1 MEKKWI
7 DPNTIYLAK
16 PMNPRPMNQGF
27 IESLVESMH
36 QQGFLP
42 QYPVKVFEA
51 AALTCLE
58 MDGLPYA
65 CVSGMHRTTA
75 AQIAKIDQILC
86 EVHTGDDDAFI
97 EMMMTDN
104 FEYDPARN
112 SELGQTFSQ
121 REKRKACTRLL
132 YMPKFFKMT
141 NTALSEAWHTGTT
154 NIRRWRKDVLD
165 ALEKASPNGEGV
177 APDGGGEPTFPE
189 TLARVGITPVH
200 LNELRELNASRE
212 REDADGNTVKVRKPR
227 PDASEDDKENFFETI
242 RKDFHDLLEV
252 DDDEVIDFDWDAVK
266 RYAAQKWNVE
276 AGWYMYKNVHIDQL
290 RHLHKLVIEQDAD
303 FIEAC
308 TAIYTEAAAA
318 SKLREDLEKA
328 CKKTTRLFC
337 KLVGADHEYDQKFKS
352 KWKTFED
359 IVKSQLNIEMFGNT
373 RWDYNDMETA
383 DERRAVIEQ
392 HKTVQ
397 EAIAKEA
404 DWIAEFMKKEQ
415 AAAAQRRKAVSE
427 SWTAKRDAAIAAIN
441 DYPRDISFDR
451 IISAAEKKLY
461 KSHGYFNKIF
471 DAETVS
477 PRKNIG
483 TLEDEVASMD
493 RLIKAVKKD
502 ADWVAEIPAVKVHD
516 TMVSPAQT
524 GAETAETLDKHVDR
538 LIDANNL
545 VNAAIVDG
553 EIPWFSDAYDKQDF
567 AILCDR
573 AADVLACDRDI
584 LWVVLYEE
592 DLPAEPAEFGISNIV
607 KWDTILRQIHDA
619 IRSKSDWIMA
629 APSDDEET
637 PPVETPDSELEP
649 VYSISPD
656 DLHQISLEDIFQHV
670 ADRVIY
676 VDGICDENE
685 VMADMATLLGKAS
698 RGQRG
703 TQLYLLMKFAL
714 FLHPKSDIEG
724 VEIEKEAAG

>member
-16 PMNPRPMNQGF
+16 PMNPRPLNQGF
-27 IESLVESMH
+27 IESLRESM
-36 QQGFLP
+36 QEQGFLP

-51 AALTCLE
+51 AALTCLD

-75 AQIAKIDQILC
+75 AQLAAIDQILC
-86 EVHTGDDDAFI
+86 EVYTGDDDEFI

-112 SELGQTFSQ
+112 SELGQVFSQ
-121 REKRKACTRLL
+121 REKRKACQRLL
-132 YMPKFFKMT
+132 YIPKFLRMT
-141 NTALSEAWHTGTT
+141 NSALADAWHTNEA
-154 NIRRWRKDVLD
+154 NIRRWRKEVVASFDVP
-165 ALEKASPNGEGV
+165 AASSNDEG
-177 APDGGGEPTFPE
+177 GFLTFPE
-189 TLARVGITPVH
+189 TLRRVGITPDR
-200 LNELRELNASRE
+200 LQELRDINDSRE

-252 DDDEVIDFDWDAVK
+252 DDDEGIDFDWDAVK

-290 RHLHKLVIEQDAD
+290 RHLHKRVIEQDAD

-308 TAIYTEAAAA
+308 TAIYTEEKAA

-359 IVKSQLNIEMFGNT
+359 IVKSQLKIEMFGNT

-383 DERRAVIEQ
+383 DERRTAIEH

-404 DWIAEFMKKEQ
+404 DWIAAFMKKEQ

-441 DYPRDISFDR
+441 DYPRDVSFDR
-451 IISAAEKKLY
+451 IISAAEKQLY
-461 KSHGYFNKIF
+461 KSHGYFAKIF

-477 PRKNIG
+477 QRKNIG

-516 TMVSPAQT
+516 TVVSPA
-524 GAETAETLDKHVDR
+524 ETETETKHVDR
-538 LIDANNL
+538 LIDASDL
-545 VNAAIVDG
+545 VQKAIADG
-553 EIPWFSDAYDKQDF
+553 GIPWCDGDKQDF

-619 IRSKSDWIMA
+619 ILSKADWILA
-629 APSDDEET
+629 APSDDAET
-637 PPVETPDSELEP
+637 PPVETPDAELEP

>member
-27 IESLVESMH
+27 IESLVESMKT
-36 QQGFLP
+36 QGFLP
-42 QYPVKVFEA
+42 QYPVKVFA
-51 AALTCLE
+51 ADTLARIDTDLK
-58 MDGLPYA
+58 YA
-65 CVSGMHRTTA
+65 CFSGMHRTTA
-75 AQIAKIDQILC
+75 AQIAKVDQILC
-86 EVHTGDDDAFI
+86 EVHTGDDNAFI
-97 EMMMTDN
+97 EMMMMDN

-132 YMPKFFKMT
+132 YIPKFFKMT
-141 NTALSEAWHTGTT
+141 NTALSEEWHTAQT
-154 NIRRWRKDVLD
+154 NIRRWRQDVVD
-165 ALEKASPNGEGV
+165 SFEKASPNGEGV
-177 APDGGGEPTFPE
+177 NGGATTFPE
-189 TLARVGITPVH
+189 TLARVGITPAH
-200 LNELRELNASRE
+200 IDALQQINDSRE

-252 DDDEVIDFDWDAVK
+252 DDDEGIDFDWDAVK

-290 RHLHKLVIEQDAD
+290 RHLHKRVIEQDAD

-308 TAIYTEAAAA
+308 TAIYTEEKAL
-318 SKLREDLEKA
+318 SELREALEKA

-337 KLVGADHEYDQKFKS
+337 KLVGADHEYDKKFKS

-359 IVKSQLNIEMFGNT
+359 IVKSQLNIEMFENT
-373 RWDYNDMETA
+373 RWGYNDCETA

-441 DYPRDISFDR
+441 DYPRDVSFDR
-451 IISAAEKKLY
+451 IISEAEKKLY
-461 KSHGYFNKIF
+461 KSHGYFAKIF

-477 PRKNIG
+477 SKKNIG

-493 RLIKAVKKD
+493 RLIRAVKKD
-502 ADWVAEIPAVKVHD
+502 DDWVAEIPAVKVHD
-516 TMVSPAQT
+516 TVVSPAEM

-538 LIDANNL
+538 LIDVNNL

-553 EIPWFSDAYDKQDF
+553 KIPWFSDAYDKQDF

-619 IRSKSDWIMA
+619 IRSKADWILA
-629 APSDDEET
+629 VPSDDAET

-724 VEIEKEAAG
+724 MEIEKEAAG

>member
-16 PMNPRPMNQGF
+16 PMNPRPLNQGF
-27 IESLVESMH
+27 IESLVESMNE
-36 QQGFLP
+36 QGFLP

-51 AALTCLE
+51 SALTCLE

-86 EVHTGDDDAFI
+86 EVHTGDDDEFI

-132 YMPKFFKMT
+132 YMPKFFRMT
-141 NTALSEAWHTGTT
+141 NTALSEAWHTGQT

-177 APDGGGEPTFPE
+177 DPDGGGARTFPE
-189 TLARVGITPVH
+189 TLSRVGITPAH
-200 LNELRELNASRE
+200 LEALRDINASRE
-212 REDADGNTVKVRKPR
+212 REDADGNTVQIRKPR
-227 PDASEDDKENFFETI
+227 ADASEDDKENFFETI
-242 RKDFHDLLEV
+242 RKDFHDLLEE
-252 DDDEVIDFDWDAVK
+252 DDDEGIDFDWDAVK
-266 RYAAQKWNVE
+266 RYAGQKWNVE

-290 RHLHKLVIEQDAD
+290 RHLHKMVIEQDAD

-308 TAIYTEAAAA
+308 TAIYTEEKAL

-337 KLVGADHEYDQKFKS
+337 KLVGADHEYDKKFKS
-352 KWKTFED
+352 KWKIFED

-441 DYPRDISFDR
+441 DYPRDVSFDR

-461 KSHGYFNKIF
+461 KSHGYFAKIF

-477 PRKNIG
+477 SKKNIG
-483 TLEDEVASMD
+483 TLEDEVTSMD

-502 ADWVAEIPAVKVHD
+502 DDWVAEIPAVKVHD
-516 TMVSPAQT
+516 TVVSPA
-524 GAETAETLDKHVDR
+524 ETETETKHVDS
-538 LIDANNL
+538 LIDACDL
-545 VNAAIVDG
+545 VNKAISDRD
-553 EIPWFSDAYDKQDF
+553 IPWCDGDKQDF

-584 LWVVLYEE
+584 LWVILYEE

-619 IRSKSDWIMA
+619 IRSKADWIMA
-629 APSDDEET
+629 APYDDEET

-670 ADRVIY
+670 ADRVICI
-676 VDGICDENE
+676 DGIFDENE

-714 FLHPKSDIEG
+714 FLQPKSDIEG
-724 VEIEKEAAG
+724 LEIEKASPNGEG

>member
-16 PMNPRPMNQGF
+16 PMNPRPLNQGF
-27 IESLVESMH
+27 IESLRESM
-36 QQGFLP
+36 QEQGFLP

-58 MDGLPYA
+58 MNGLPYA

-75 AQIAKIDQILC
+75 AQLAEIDQILC

-112 SELGQTFSQ
+112 SELGQVFSQ
-121 REKRKACTRLL
+121 REKRKACQRLL
-132 YMPKFFKMT
+132 YIPKFLRMT
-141 NTALSEAWHTGTT
+141 NSALADAWHTNEA
-154 NIRRWRKDVLD
+154 NIRRWRKEVVASFDVP
-165 ALEKASPNGEGV
+165 EASSNDEGG
-177 APDGGGEPTFPE
+177 APTFPE
-189 TLARVGITPVH
+189 TLRRVGITPDR
-200 LNELRELNASRE
+200 LQELKAINDSRE

-318 SKLREDLEKA
+318 SELREDFEKA

-337 KLVGADHEYDQKFKS
+337 KLVGADHEYDKKFKS
-352 KWKTFED
+352 KWKIFED

-441 DYPRDISFDR
+441 DYPRDVSFDR

-461 KSHGYFNKIF
+461 KSHGYFAKIF

-477 PRKNIG
+477 SKKNIG
-483 TLEDEVASMD
+483 TLEDEVTSMD
-493 RLIKAVKKD
+493 RLIRAVKKD
-502 ADWVAEIPAVKVHD
+502 DDWVAEIPAVKVHD
-516 TMVSPAQT
+516 TVVSPA
-524 GAETAETLDKHVDR
+524 ETETETKHVDS
-538 LIDANNL
+538 LIDACDL
-545 VNAAIVDG
+545 VNKAISDRD
-553 EIPWFSDAYDKQDF
+553 IPWCDGDKQDF

-584 LWVVLYEE
+584 LWVILYEE

-619 IRSKSDWIMA
+619 IRSKADWIMA
-629 APSDDEET
+629 APYDDEET
-637 PPVETPDSELEP
+637 PPVETPDSQLEP

-670 ADRVIY
+670 ADRVICI
-676 VDGICDENE
+676 DGIFDENE

-714 FLHPKSDIEG
+714 FLQPKSDIEG
-724 VEIEKEAAG
+724 VEIEKEAAS

>member
-16 PMNPRPMNQGF
+16 PMNPRPLNQGF
-27 IESLVESMH
+27 IESLRESM
-36 QQGFLP
+36 QEQGFLP

-51 AALTCLE
+51 AALTCLD
-58 MDGLPYA
+58 MNGLPYA

-75 AQIAKIDQILC
+75 AQLAAIDQILC

-112 SELGQTFSQ
+112 SELGQVFSQ
-121 REKRKACTRLL
+121 REKRKACQRLL
-132 YMPKFFKMT
+132 YIPKFLRMT
-141 NTALSEAWHTGTT
+141 NSALADAWHTNEA
-154 NIRRWRKDVLD
+154 NIRRWRKEVVASFDVP
-165 ALEKASPNGEGV
+165 AASSNAEGG
-177 APDGGGEPTFPE
+177 APTFPE
-189 TLARVGITPVH
+189 TLRRVGITPDR
-200 LNELRELNASRE
+200 LQELKTINDSRE

-227 PDASEDDKENFFETI
+227 PDASEADKENFFETI

-252 DDDEVIDFDWDAVK
+252 DDDEGIDFDWDAVK
-266 RYAAQKWNVE
+266 RYAGQKWNVE

-290 RHLHKLVIEQDAD
+290 RKLHKRVIEQDAD

-308 TAIYTEAAAA
+308 TAIYTEAKAL
-318 SKLREDLEKA
+318 SELREALEKA

-359 IVKSQLNIEMFGNT
+359 IVKSQLKIEMFGNT

-383 DERRAVIEQ
+383 DERRAAIEQ

-404 DWIAEFMKKEQ
+404 DWIAEFMRKEQ

-441 DYPRDISFDR
+441 DYPRDVSFDR
-451 IISAAEKKLY
+451 IISAAEKHLY
-461 KSHGYFNKIF
+461 KSHGYFAKIF

-483 TLEDEVASMD
+483 TLEDEVTSMD
-493 RLIKAVKKD
+493 RLIRAVKKD
-502 ADWVAEIPAVKVHD
+502 DDWVAEIPAVKVHD
-516 TMVSPAQT
+516 TVVSPA
-524 GAETAETLDKHVDR
+524 ETETETKHVDR
-538 LIDANNL
+538 LIEASDL
-545 VNAAIVDG
+545 VNKAIADG
-553 EIPWFSDAYDKQDF
+553 DIPWCEGDKQDF

-573 AADVLACDRDI
+573 AAEVLACDRDV

-619 IRSKSDWIMA
+619 IRSKADWILA
-629 APSDDEET
+629 APSDDAET
-637 PPVETPDSELEP
+637 PPVETPDAELEP

>member
-16 PMNPRPMNQGF
+16 PMNPRPLNQGF
-27 IESLVESMH
+27 IESLRESM
-36 QQGFLP
+36 QEQGFLP

-51 AALTCLE
+51 AALTCLD

-75 AQIAKIDQILC
+75 AQLAAIDQILC

-104 FEYDPARN
+104 FEYDPAQN
-112 SELGQTFSQ
+112 SELGQVFSQ
-121 REKRKACTRLL
+121 REKRKACQRLL
-132 YMPKFFKMT
+132 YIPKFLRMT
-141 NTALSEAWHTGTT
+141 NSALADTWHTNEA
-154 NIRRWRKDVLD
+154 NIRRWRKEVVASFDVP
-165 ALEKASPNGEGV
+165 EASSNAEGG
-177 APDGGGEPTFPE
+177 APTFPE
-189 TLARVGITPVH
+189 TLRRVGITPDR
-200 LNELRELNASRE
+200 LRELKAINDSRE

-227 PDASEDDKENFFETI
+227 PDASENDKENFFETI

-252 DDDEVIDFDWDAVK
+252 DDDEGIDFDWDAVK
-266 RYAAQKWNVE
+266 RYAGQKWNVE
-276 AGWYMYKNVHIDQL
+276 SGWYMYKNVHIDQL

-308 TAIYTEAAAA
+308 TAIYTEEKAL

-337 KLVGADHEYDQKFKS
+337 KLVGADHEYDKKFKS

-359 IVKSQLNIEMFGNT
+359 IVKSQLKIEMFGNT

-383 DERRAVIEQ
+383 DERRTAIEQ

-415 AAAAQRRKAVSE
+415 AAAEERRKAVSE
-427 SWTAKRDAAIAAIN
+427 AWTAKRDAVIAAIN

-461 KSHGYFNKIF
+461 KSHGYFAKIF

-483 TLEDEVASMD
+483 TLEDEVALMD

-516 TMVSPAQT
+516 TVVSPAQT

-573 AADVLACDRDI
+573 AAEVLACDRDI

-619 IRSKSDWIMA
+619 ILSKADWILA
-629 APSDDEET
+629 APSDDAET
-637 PPVETPDSELEP
+637 PPVETPDAELEP
-649 VYSISPD
+649 VYSISSD

-670 ADRVIY
+670 ADRVICI
-676 VDGICDENE
+676 DGIFDENE